1 MDDGSCRGIFA
12 TNCFS
17 KNECEMLQ
25 DMFLT
30 KFNIKTRLYCSP
42 NSNQYTLCIKQ
53 ESLLDFENLIK
64 PYIIPSMEYKLIN
77 PKIGS

>member
-1 MDDGSCRGIFA
+1 MDDGSKRGLFA

-17 KNECEMLQ
+17 EKECKMLQ

-30 KFNIKTRLYCSP
+30 KFNIKTRLYCPP
-42 NSNQYTLCIKQ
+42 NLNQYTLCIKQ
-53 ESLLDFENLIK
+53 ESLNDFENLIR

-77 PKIGS
+77 PNVGS